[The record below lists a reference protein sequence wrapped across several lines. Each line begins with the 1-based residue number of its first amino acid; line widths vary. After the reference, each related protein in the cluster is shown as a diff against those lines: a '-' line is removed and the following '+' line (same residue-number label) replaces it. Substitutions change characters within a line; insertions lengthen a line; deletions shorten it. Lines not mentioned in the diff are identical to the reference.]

1 MQPSTHGRSLINA
14 RVGRM
19 HVQPGMK
26 VTLPVTARTHGDK
39 RDAYSDLIGKPEGNK
54 DLNVIGRIILKTI
67 LG

>member
-1 MQPSTHGRSLINA
+1 
-14 RVGRM
+14 
-19 HVQPGMK
+19 MK